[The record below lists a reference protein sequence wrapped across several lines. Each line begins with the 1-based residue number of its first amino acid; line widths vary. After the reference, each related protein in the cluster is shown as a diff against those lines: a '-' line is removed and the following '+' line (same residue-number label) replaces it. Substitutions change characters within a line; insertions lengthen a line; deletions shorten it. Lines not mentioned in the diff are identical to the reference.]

1 MAQFSSVGLR
11 MALLSIWLM
20 GLVWGQDTLRGI
32 VFEGLDRTHPALLHH
47 FVESRL
53 GALPDSAVLIAD
65 AQRLQN
71 LPFLAQVRPRLDS
84 GGVLCF
90 EVQEAWTRFPIANFG
105 GVRGNVWAQLGL
117 TDAHL
122 LGRGLQL
129 SAFGQLN
136 DGRPG
141 GQLYLRAPY
150 LGGSRWG
157 ATLSLMR
164 WASTEPLYFAD
175 RAVFYDFDNLSLGAT
190 ALWERKL
197 GEEWEL
203 GATFFVESYR
213 KDQRHAGEIT
223 PGPAQARIPKLLIK
237 AAQRWGV
244 VNQYAHQFEGWDLTQ
259 HAQVIYDLPYRSWF
273 HIYWADARWFR
284 RLGASQRLNLAMRL
298 RAGLSTNVQ
307 SPFAPFVQDSHVN
320 IRGSGNR
327 IDRGTAVLTLNLELR
342 QTLWEPWRMALQGV
356 AFSDMGSWRQPG
368 GGLDDLL
375 RAENFHHFVGLG
387 LRIVLKPAHNAV
399 LRADYGL
406 DLYAPQQ
413 RGLVLGLGQYF

>member
-1 MAQFSSVGLR
+1 MVRFIRSVLR
-11 MALLSIWLM
+11 MALLCTWLM
-20 GLVWGQDTLRGI
+20 GMAWGQDTLRRI
-32 VFEGLDRTHPALLHH
+32 VFEGLDRTQPELLQR

-53 GALPDSAVLIAD
+53 GAVPDSALYHTD

-71 LPFLAQVRPRLDS
+71 LPFISQVQPRLDS

-90 EVQEAWTRFPIANFG
+90 VVQEAWTRFPIANFG

-157 ATLSLMR
+157 GTLSLMQ
-164 WASTEPLYFAD
+164 WASTEPLYFGD
-175 RAVFYDFDNLSLGAT
+175 QAVFYDYNNLSLGGT
-190 ALWERKL
+190 ALFERKL
-197 GEEWEL
+197 GETWEL
-203 GATFFVESYR
+203 GATYFVETYR
-213 KDQRHAGEIT
+213 KDPRHTGTVT
-223 PGPAQARIPKLLIK
+223 PGPAQARIPKLLFK

-259 HAQVIYDLPYRSWF
+259 HAQAIYDLPYGSWF
-273 HIYWADARWFR
+273 YIYWADARWFR

-327 IDRGTAVLTLNLELR
+327 IDRGTGVLTWNLELR
-342 QTLWEPWRMALQGV
+342 QTLWEPWRVAVQGV
-356 AFSDMGSWRQPG
+356 AFSDLGSWRQPG
-368 GGLDDLL
+368 GSLDDLL
-375 RAENFHHFVGLG
+375 RPENFHHFVGLG

-399 LRADYGL
+399 LRADYGI

>member
-1 MAQFSSVGLR
+1 MATFSSAGLR
-11 MALLSIWLM
+11 VVLLSTWLI
-20 GLVWGQDTLRGI
+20 GWVWGQDTLRCI
-32 VFEGLDRTHPALLHH
+32 MFEGLDRTQPALLHR

-53 GALPDSAVLIAD
+53 GAPPDSAVLLAD

-71 LPFLAQVRPRLDS
+71 LPFLSQARPRLDS

-129 SAFGQLN
+129 SVFGQLN

-157 ATLSLMR
+157 AALSLVR
-164 WASTEPLYFAD
+164 WASTEPLYFAG
-175 RAVFYDFDNLSLGAT
+175 RTVFYDYDNLSLGAT
-190 ALWERKL
+190 AFWERKL
-197 GEEWEL
+197 GEAWEL
-203 GATFFVESYR
+203 GATFFEESYR
-213 KDQRHAGEIT
+213 KDQRHEEEVT

-237 AAQRWGV
+237 AAQRLGTV
-244 VNQYAHQFEGWDLTQ
+244 DQHAHQFEGWDLTQ
-259 HAQVIYDLPYRSWF
+259 HAQAICDLPYRSWF

-284 RLGASQRLNLAMRL
+284 RLGPAHRLNLAMRL
-298 RAGLSTNVQ
+298 RAGLSTNTVT
-307 SPFAPFVQDSHVN
+307 PFAPFVLDSHIN
-320 IRGSGNR
+320 LRGSGNR
-327 IDRGTAVLTLNLELR
+327 IDRGTGVLTWNLELR
-342 QTLWEPWRMALQGV
+342 QTLWEPWKLALQGV

-368 GGLDDLL
+368 GALHDLVQPV
-375 RAENFHHFVGLG
+375 NFHHFAGLG
-387 LRIVLKPAHNAV
+387 LRFVLKPAHNAV
-399 LRADYGL
+399 LRADYGV
-406 DLYAPQQ
+406 DLYAPEQ
-413 RGLVLGLGQYF
+413 RGLVLGQYF